1 MHKYTHQ
8 SRSLCWKAIHAIEQG
23 DLPTL
28 ASTQYILCMIYTVY
42 NTYSTHYIIYVCSAT
57 MTAAQLLFDRCA
69 MPNCPSQLTSPKLH
83 SILNNECMKAI
94 CLAMKGVGSQ
104 GDGSVQ
110 ILCADEAAQ
119 EKVLSLLTELG
130 CEGFKLTIP
139 ASAPTLT
146 GDRLV
151 LSPYRIKTAVLVVDS
166 ATVIA
171 TTSGS
176 GDHID
181 SSVSVPASQPVP
193 ESISS
198 YTPPSSQSISHILV
212 LCEELISN
220 DIESISLIVG
230 DGHQPERSDSVTTAT
245 TTKTKEAEDQLAE
258 LLSPLPPVHEHNGQ
272 NYDLLHQKRITRALS
287 KLNLIR
293 HSDIKPSST
302 TNGHNSDPFSDDV
315 YTLLLRAE
323 TVFTHTNNSS
333 DNKPATDHGI
343 HAILTSIRHRRSVAS
358 LTPHI
363 GDEQTDLSLP
373 IYAHTA
379 TSAVP
384 LHSTST
390 TSSIYSNALVLS
402 QTTDD
407 GGALYFGGAVA
418 LPSSMISLYDF
429 TDGLTIFHGTAN
441 HSISTSNDN
450 VHGSSIPV
458 NSSSSSSSAT
468 PSMHPLDA
476 YLSRLRLI
484 QHPSPEATPV
494 YTGTGSSTTRKA
506 SRIVYI

>member
-1 MHKYTHQ
+1 MN
-8 SRSLCWKAIHAIEQG
+8 
-23 DLPTL
+23 
-28 ASTQYILCMIYTVY
+28 V
-42 NTYSTHYIIYVCSAT
+42 
-57 MTAAQLLFDRCA
+57 AQILFDRCA

-83 SILNNECMKAI
+83 SILNNDSMKSI

-119 EKVLSLLTELG
+119 EKVLVLLTELG
-130 CEGFKLTIP
+130 CVGFKLTIP

-146 GDRLV
+146 DDRLV
-151 LSPYRIKTAVLVVDS
+151 LSPYLIKTAVLVVDP
-166 ATVIA
+166 
-171 TTSGS
+171 TTTITTTGS
-176 GDHID
+176 DHGDTGVV
-181 SSVSVPASQPVP
+181 SLPASVPVP
-193 ESISS
+193 DFVNFHTSS
-198 YTPPSSQSISHILV
+198 SSLSRSISHILA

-220 DIESISLIVG
+220 DIESISIII
-230 DGHQPERSDSVTTAT
+230 GHHHHRSEGSDSVTTAT
-245 TTKTKEAEDQLAE
+245 TETTKEVEDQLAQ
-258 LLSPLPPVHEHNGQ
+258 LLSPSLPTHEHNGQ
-272 NYDLLHQKRITRALS
+272 NYDLIHQKRVDQVLS
-287 KLNLIR
+287 KVKLIR
-293 HSDIKPSST
+293 HSDIKHPSSA
-302 TNGHNSDPFSDDV
+302 TNGHNSDPSSADDE
-315 YTLLLRAE
+315 YTLVLRAE
-323 TVFTHTNNSS
+323 TLFTHTTNSNSS

-384 LHSTST
+384 LHITST

-429 TDGLTIFHGTAN
+429 TDGLTTSHGTAN

-450 VHGSSIPV
+450 GQDSSIPV
-458 NSSSSSSSAT
+458 NSSGSSSSAT